1 MFSAVRRTCNTAR
14 RVPMVFGASLI
25 LRIGCAFLIRTV
37 REPGRS
43 RARGML
49 ADVFGKSPADPSLK
63 P

>member
-1 MFSAVRRTCNTAR
+1 
-14 RVPMVFGASLI
+14 MVFGASLI